1 MFMEEVGG
9 IILIKAYQKRTLLS
23 KDCTFEID
31 LQKAVKEEVY
41 LGFYMGRFVR
51 FGTICTI

>member
-1 MFMEEVGG
+1 MEEVGG
-9 IILIKAYQKRTLLS
+9 IILIKAYQKSTLLS